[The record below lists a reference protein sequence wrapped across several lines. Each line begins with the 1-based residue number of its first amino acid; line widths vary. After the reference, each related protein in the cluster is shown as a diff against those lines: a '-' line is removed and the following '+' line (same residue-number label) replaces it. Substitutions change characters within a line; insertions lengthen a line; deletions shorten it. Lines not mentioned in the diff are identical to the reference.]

1 MTAEMIRD
9 GRDSFGGYFEDF
21 SPGDVYR
28 HWPGKTITEADNHM
42 FSLLT
47 MNTNPLHIDENYMA
61 EHQHGRIL
69 VVGPLVMS
77 LVVGMSVPDTSG
89 RAVANLEY
97 ESVRHVAPVFI
108 GDTIYAESRILET
121 RLTSRADR
129 GVVYMESL
137 GINQRGE
144 TVLTLRRRFLVPT
157 RQGVG

>member
-1 MTAEMIRD
+1 MSAGKIVD

-47 MNTNPLHIDENYMA
+47 MNTNPLHIDENSMS
-61 EHQHGRIL
+61 EPQHGRIL
-69 VVGPLVMS
+69 VVGPRVRS

-97 ESVRHVAPVFI
+97 ESVRHDAPVFI
-108 GDTIYAESRILET
+108 GDTIYAESMILET
-121 RLTSRADR
+121 TLTSRADR
-129 GVVYMESL
+129 GIVYMESR
-137 GINQRGE
+137 GTNQRGE
-144 TVLTLRRRFLVPT
+144 TVLTLRRKFLVPT
-157 RQGVG
+157 RQDAG

>member
-1 MTAEMIRD
+1 MD

-47 MNTNPLHIDENYMA
+47 MNTNPLHIDENYVS

-97 ESVRHVAPVFI
+97 ESVRHDAPVFI

-121 RLTSRADR
+121 TLTSRADR
-129 GVVYMESL
+129 GIVYMESR
-137 GINQRGE
+137 GINQRDE
-144 TVLTLRRRFLVPT
+144 TVLTLRRKFLVPT
-157 RQGVG
+157 RQDAG